1 MFTQPEKE
9 YIKRL
14 LQAQLSLTND
24 DLRTLISQRREKEV
38 TMNTPKQKGI
48 LGKI

>member
-14 LQAQLSLTND
+14 LQAKPSATND
-24 DLRTLISQRREKEV
+24 EIRELVNRRRQHEIEL
-38 TMNTPKQKGI
+38 NTPKKKGI
-48 LGKI
+48 L